1 MGMGMVM
8 VNNKFNKNIGN
19 NIEGGYIVHISNGYW
34 DGLVI
39 YDTNKLEYK
48 LLVLETG
55 AIFDI
60 GKEVNFD
67 KLGLNI
73 GWYKKLD
80 VVEYLKYLY
89 SKDLVIGSYK
99 GDICI
104 YQDKFYML
112 SEDELYVSDD
122 KEYKAS
128 QKLKLVSDEGN
139 LVVDI
144 KDVSFR
150 YQDKYIKELYEIK
163 DKSIMNQIIVKSM
176 IENNNNLKDKLTKYE
191 LLLKIEKEEDNEFK
205 DFILREIEEFRVG
218 LGIQDRYKYYF
229 GKLLKGNEGI
239 KGVYIKGD
247 YEVSGKQ
254 ARYLYY
260 IEEDGIRLMIKD
272 EREGKEKEG
281 IIDFSIKD
289 LKEGFKILID
299 KHPEYSIYQ
308 CLEHLARID
317 FFELEDKRYIKD
329 NKCNQSQY

>member
-1 MGMGMVM
+1 MGK
-8 VNNKFNKNIGN
+8 VNNKFGNNLGN

-39 YDTNKLEYK
+39 FDTNKLEYK

-67 KLGLNI
+67 KLGLKI

-80 VVEYLKYLY
+80 IVEYLKYLY
-89 SKDLVIGSYK
+89 TKDLVIGSYK

-104 YQDKFYML
+104 YKDRFYML
-112 SEDELYVSDD
+112 SEDEVYVSDD
-122 KEYKAS
+122 EEYKKS

-139 LVVDI
+139 LEVDI

-176 IENNNNLKDKLTKYE
+176 IENNNNLKEELNRNE
-191 LLLKIEKEEDNEFK
+191 LLLKIEKGDKEFK
-205 DFILREIEEFRVG
+205 DFIISVIEDLCVGVG
-218 LGIQDRYKYYF
+218 LRVEERYRYYF

-239 KGVYIKGD
+239 KGIYIKGD

-272 EREGKEKEG
+272 EREGKERED
-281 IIDFSIKD
+281 IIDCSIKD

-308 CLEHLARID
+308 YLEHLARID
-317 FFELEDKRYIKD
+317 FFELEDKKYIED
-329 NKCNQSQY
+329 NKWNQSQY